1 LCCCAGRMPD
11 RNHDEGATVI
21 RDQNFCAGVM
31 LVVFFGSL
39 LLIGKFLAAQPWF
52 LKLSDSAQ
60 GNGLPQDGVSS
71 TSDLCIWNRHNAR
84 RTT

>member
-1 LCCCAGRMPD
+1 M
-11 RNHDEGATVI
+11 I

-39 LLIGKFLAAQPWF
+39 LLIGKFLAAQPF

-60 GNGLPQDGVSS
+60 GNGLYGRPQDGVSS